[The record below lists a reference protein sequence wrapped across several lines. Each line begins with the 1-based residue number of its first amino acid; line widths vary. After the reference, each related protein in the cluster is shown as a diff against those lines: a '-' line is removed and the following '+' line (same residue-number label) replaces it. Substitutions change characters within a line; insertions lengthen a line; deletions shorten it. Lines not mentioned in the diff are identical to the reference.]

1 MRLEFLTALLL
12 ASVSCTLLSERE
24 EGRLPVRYHTTRMNI
39 DGGEYGQLAGSSKST
54 LKIDDNTVLNFCI
67 FAFDSGTGTLLRYG
81 DEAGDELKG
90 QPVCKYIEGK
100 TSFDWCLPLD
110 VEMDFYAVANIGILD
125 TPSDIDEL
133 LSYPEM
139 TFCCEQVYEINSSG
153 IPMTGVIE
161 NQINTEEN
169 HQFVIPM
176 KRILSRYDIEIDN
189 SKLTSD
195 VLESK
200 ITKIDLLNVHSRTTL
215 FCEGMEYANS
225 PDEVVNSFDY
235 ADEDDLAALNCDNP
249 ASISLYM
256 LENMQTSGNN
266 IDGGPALEWYQ
277 VKEYL
282 EEIEG
287 DFCTCLVIYFKQKF
301 IDGTEEGRQSYIYLG
316 NDCVSNFDIKRN
328 TVKTLR
334 VIVPNF
340 KDDEIRIE
348 MPYLVFADGPFYIYP
363 GSETSVPFKYGC
375 LKSEI
380 SVDAFTSGNGISV
393 REIELDDGVGYVTID
408 CNSGIA
414 GGSMI
419 PLYAQ
424 VEEANAKTY
433 VNVRDEIKD
442 NVIVLDI
449 GGSSESYLSYFS
461 TYATDVWIDA
471 QVEYW
476 NGDEIK
482 ESTIAIPS
490 GKASGSI
497 AFGFADD
504 ILGITDFSLR
514 TLSANYRYDVRV
526 ENPVELC
533 WITINEVFEDGKLA
547 VYQNGSGSGSIR
559 VNLSCYDSENE
570 EDEYEDVYLT
580 IPLSS
585 SGGLTYL
592 DLDEYAEGLY
602 CNDGIITEIITFS
615 PERSDNIIYQVK
627 LGDAIR
633 YPY

>member
-1 MRLEFLTALLL
+1 MRLRFIIALLI
-12 ASVSCTLLSERE
+12 ASVSCTAITERE
-24 EGRLPVRYHTTRMNI
+24 EDRVAVRYRTTRMDI
-39 DGGEYGQLAGSSKST
+39 YGGEYGRLAGSSKST
-54 LKIDDNTVLNFCI
+54 LDIDDNTVLNFCI
-67 FAFDSGTGTLLRYG
+67 FAFDSQTGRLLTYG

-90 QPVCKYIEGK
+90 EPVYKYIEGS

-110 VEMDFYAVANIGILD
+110 MEMDFYAVANIGRLEVPAD
-125 TPSDIDEL
+125 LNAFLSDPAMQYSCSQIAD
-133 LSYPEM
+133 M
-139 TFCCEQVYEINSSG
+139 NTSG
-153 IPMTGVIE
+153 IPMTGVLE

-176 KRILSRYDIEIDN
+176 KRILSRFDIEIDN
-189 SKLTSD
+189 TKLTSD
-195 VLESK
+195 VIESK
-200 ITKIDLLNVHSRTTL
+200 VTKIDLLNAHSKTTL
-215 FCEGMEYANS
+215 FCEDMEFAGS
-225 PDEVVNSFDY
+225 ADDVVDSFDY
-235 ADEDDLAALNCDNP
+235 ADEDDLAALNCDSP
-249 ASISLYM
+249 ASISLYL

-277 VKEYL
+277 VREHL
-282 EEIEG
+282 EETEG
-287 DFCTCLVIYFKQKF
+287 DFCTCLVIYFNQKF
-301 IDGTEEGRQSYIYLG
+301 SDGTEEGRESYIYLG
-316 NDCVSNFDIKRN
+316 DDCVSNFDIKRN
-328 TVKTLR
+328 TVRTLC

-340 KDDEIRIE
+340 KEDEIRIE
-348 MPYLVFADGPFYIYP
+348 MPYLVFGDGPFYVYP
-363 GSETSVPFKYGC
+363 GSETSVPFKYGS
-375 LKSEI
+375 LKSSI
-380 SVDAFTSGNGISV
+380 TTSSFSSGSGLSITEV
-393 REIELDDGVGYVTID
+393 ELDDGVGYVTVG
-408 CNSGIA
+408 CSSSA
-414 GGSMI
+414 TGGSSI
-419 PLYAQ
+419 PLIAR
-424 VEEANAKTY
+424 VEEANAKTF
-433 VNVRDEIKD
+433 VNVRNEIKD

-449 GGSSESYLSYFS
+449 GGSSESYISYSS

-476 NGDEIK
+476 NGDEIE

-490 GKASGSI
+490 GKSSGSI
-497 AFGFADD
+497 AFGYADD

-526 ENPVELC
+526 ENPAELC

-580 IPLSS
+580 VPLSS

-602 CNDGIITEIITFS
+602 CNDGIITDIITFS
-615 PERSDNIIYQVK
+615 PERSDNIIYQIK